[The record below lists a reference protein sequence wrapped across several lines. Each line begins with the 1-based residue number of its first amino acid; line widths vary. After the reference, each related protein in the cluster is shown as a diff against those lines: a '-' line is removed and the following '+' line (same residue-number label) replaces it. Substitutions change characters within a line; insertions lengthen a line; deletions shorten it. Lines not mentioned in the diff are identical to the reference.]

1 MSLETKVIELE
12 NQLEKERDKSNT
24 MELEL
29 NKISESQIQYD
40 MLAEVRKN
48 YEDNIRLKSE
58 DWEV

>member
-40 MLAEVRKN
+40 MLADVRKN

>member
-1 MSLETKVIELE
+1 
-12 NQLEKERDKSNT
+12 

-40 MLAEVRKN
+40 MLADVRKN

>member
-29 NKISESQIQYD
+29 NKINESQIQYD
-40 MLAEVRKN
+40 MLADVRKN